1 VVEAWAAVRCG
12 RQRVADD
19 VRLSSCL
26 EMVSAL
32 LDYCI
37 GYLDSF
43 RALSVCHVTCRLVVL
58 SVLE

>member
-1 VVEAWAAVRCG
+1 MAVRCG
-12 RQRVADD
+12 HQKAADD
-19 VRLSSCL
+19 VRLSSCP
-26 EMVSAL
+26 EMASVL